1 MLRYASLSLG
11 GIDVPQLV
19 GTRLDQ
25 HHVNTVFEDR
35 TAAVLALKTHKRIEQ
50 FRRKEHRARRLTVAR
65 KTHRMLAAT
74 LVKCTNHS
82 LKRIRTHERL
92 VARQKE
98 ATFPVAFDSP
108 RKARTDAFAAQLAI
122 VQHARAMLVLANLGD
137 LGPTRRNHDV
147 KARGTESMVRAI
159 SGSP

>member
-1 MLRYASLSLG
+1 MLRYASLSLD

-25 HHVNTVFEDR
+25 HHVGATFENR
-35 TAAVLALKTHKRIEQ
+35 APAVLALKTHKCIEQ
-50 FRRKEHRARRLTVAR
+50 FRRKEHRARRLTVTR

-92 VARQKE
+92 VAR
-98 ATFPVAFDSP
+98 
-108 RKARTDAFAAQLAI
+108 
-122 VQHARAMLVLANLGD
+122 
-137 LGPTRRNHDV
+137 
-147 KARGTESMVRAI
+147 
-159 SGSP
+159 

>member
-1 MLRYASLSLG
+1 MLRYASLSLD

-25 HHVNTVFEDR
+25 RNVDATFENR
-35 TAAVLALKTHKRIEQ
+35 APAVLALKTHKCIEQ

-65 KTHRMLAAT
+65 QAHRMFAAT

-92 VARQKE
+92 VAR
-98 ATFPVAFDSP
+98 
-108 RKARTDAFAAQLAI
+108 
-122 VQHARAMLVLANLGD
+122 
-137 LGPTRRNHDV
+137 
-147 KARGTESMVRAI
+147 
-159 SGSP
+159 